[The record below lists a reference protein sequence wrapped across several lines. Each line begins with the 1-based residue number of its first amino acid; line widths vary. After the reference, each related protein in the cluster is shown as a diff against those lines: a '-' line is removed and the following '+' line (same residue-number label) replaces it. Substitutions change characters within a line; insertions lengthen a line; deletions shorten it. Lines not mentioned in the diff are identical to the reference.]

1 MGFISAHDGLIFI
14 YIIVTE
20 VNTNSNMSI
29 MKNMLL
35 ISILFCSISVFGQK
49 ALIKD
54 NQVVTTVIPSKFER
68 ENGQTVWGGYRDLPD
83 SIHYADGWRDIIM
96 PEIDYY
102 TQRLGQRY
110 YNQAMDAVTY
120 TVINKTVE
128 ELQTEKEAVL
138 DAIDNDMDIMAMK
151 RLLRILTKNVLE
163 SDSVTEQQLSD
174 IATIYPQWRV
184 NKYYQTNEIF
194 VKDSLLFRVIQAH
207 TSQADWQPETTASLY
222 TPYRPAGEITDWV
235 QPTGAHDA
243 YMKGEKVRYNG
254 NTFESVIDNNTW
266 SPAAYP
272 AGWKQI

>member
-1 MGFISAHDGLIFI
+1 MLWCFYLLA
-14 YIIVTE
+14 
-20 VNTNSNMSI
+20 NI
-29 MKNMLL
+29 MKNLLL
-35 ISILFCSISVFGQK
+35 ILILLCSISVFGQK